1 MNAKLI
7 ELAERRATLVARA
20 KMQRADLSRVLV
32 PWGLPLGVID
42 RGMAAVHYLKRYP
55 VIVAGVV
62 SAAVIFRP
70 WRVMKWVPPGWL
82 VWRVA
87 KVALGA
93 GHFLPAFLE
102 ARSRLS
108 SQPQDGKKD

>member
-20 KMQRADLSRVLV
+20 KIQRADLSRVLAS
-32 PWGLPLGVID
+32 WGSPLGVID

-55 VIVAGVV
+55 VIVAAVV

-82 VWRVA
+82 VWRVV

-108 SQPQDGKKD
+108 QASPDRKTD